1 MKPPEA
7 EPQGEAGAR
16 AARERSEQEREAT
29 GAAVRRSSNPRKPD
43 VRDDLRLLDG
53 YHSPQIDVEVRL
65 NTNEAPVGPPLEFSE
80 ALAAEL
86 AHVEWH
92 RYPDRTA
99 SKLRT
104 DLAKLHGTEPDRIF
118 VANGSNEVLQTLC
131 LTYGGAGR
139 SIATFEPTYAMYG
152 QIARSTQCAVVEGE
166 RHADGS
172 VSVYELERLIER
184 HQPSIVFLCSPN
196 NPTGTPEQP
205 DVLERALEIAPG
217 LVVVDEAYGQFADWS
232 AIDLCDDAGGPANLV
247 VTRTYSKTW
256 AMAGARLGYAV
267 VPSGMAAEFEKVVL
281 PYHVDTFKQIAGRVA
296 LRFADQMESRVAAI
310 VSERQRIMAS
320 LTQMGLE
327 VWPSQSNFILFRTT
341 PSGCSGDDVWQAL
354 VDRSVLVRNCSS
366 WPRLAD
372 CLRVTVGTPGEN
384 DRFLDALSE
393 VIS

>member
-1 MKPPEA
+1 MKPA
-7 EPQGEAGAR
+7 
-16 AARERSEQEREAT
+16 
-29 GAAVRRSSNPRKPD
+29 

-65 NTNEAPVGPPLEFSE
+65 NTNEAPVGPPPEFAE

-86 AHVEWH
+86 RSVDWH

-99 SKLRT
+99 AALRA
-104 DLAKLHGTEPDRIF
+104 DLAALHGTGPDRIF

-139 SIATFEPTYAMYG
+139 SVATFEPTYAMYG
-152 QIARSTQCAVVEGE
+152 QIARSTQCAVVESE

-172 VSVYELERLIER
+172 VSVYELERVIER

-196 NPTGTPEQP
+196 NPTGTPERLE
-205 DVLERALEIAPG
+205 VLERALEIASG

-232 AIDLCDDAGGPANLV
+232 AIDLCDAAGGPGNLV

-267 VPSGMAAEFEKVVL
+267 VPAGMTAEFEKVVL
-281 PYHVDTFKQIAGRVA
+281 PYHVDAFKQIAGRVA
-296 LRFADQMESRVAAI
+296 LRFADQMEQRVAAI
-310 VSERQRIMAS
+310 VSERQRIEHS
-320 LTQMGLE
+320 LTRLGLD

-341 PSGCSGDDVWQAL
+341 PSGHGGDDVWQAL
-354 VDRSVLVRNCSS
+354 VDRSVLVRNCSG

-372 CLRVTVGTPGEN
+372 CLRVTVGTPPEN
-384 DRFLDALSE
+384 DRFLEALSE
-393 VIS
+393 VVSR

>member
-1 MKPPEA
+1 MKPA
-7 EPQGEAGAR
+7 
-16 AARERSEQEREAT
+16 
-29 GAAVRRSSNPRKPD
+29 

-65 NTNEAPVGPPLEFSE
+65 NTNEAPVGPPPEFAD
-80 ALAAEL
+80 ALATEL
-86 AHVEWH
+86 RNVEWH

-99 SKLRT
+99 AALRA
-104 DLAKLHGTEPDRIF
+104 DLAKLAGTDPDRIF

-139 SIATFEPTYAMYG
+139 SVATFEPTYAMYG

-166 RHADGS
+166 RQADGS
-172 VSVYELERLIER
+172 VSVYELERVIER
-184 HQPSIVFLCSPN
+184 HRPSIVFLCSPN
-196 NPTGTPEQP
+196 NPTGTPERIE
-205 DVLERALEIAPG
+205 VLQRALEIAPG

-232 AIDLCDDAGGPANLV
+232 AIDLCDSAGGPDNLV

-267 VPSGMAAEFEKVVL
+267 IPAGMAAEFEKVVL

-296 LRFADQMESRVAAI
+296 LRFTDDMEHRVAAI
-310 VSERQRIMAS
+310 VSERERIEAA
-320 LTQMGLE
+320 LNGMGLD
-327 VWPSQSNFILFRTT
+327 VWPSQSNFILFRTST
-341 PSGCSGDDVWQAL
+341 SGHSGDGIWQAL
-354 VDRSVLVRNCSS
+354 VDRSVLVRNCSG

-372 CLRVTVGTPGEN
+372 CLRVTVGTPPEN

-393 VIS
+393 VVSR

>member
-1 MKPPEA
+1 MST
-7 EPQGEAGAR
+7 
-16 AARERSEQEREAT
+16 AARGLSD
-29 GAAVRRSSNPRKPD
+29 RRTPA

-65 NTNEAPVGPPLEFSE
+65 NTNEAPVGPPPEFAE

-86 AHVEWH
+86 RNVEWH

-99 SKLRT
+99 ATLRA
-104 DLAKLHGTEPDRIF
+104 DLAALHGTDPERIF

-139 SIATFEPTYAMYG
+139 SVATFEPTYAMYG
-152 QIARSTQCAVVEGE
+152 QIGRSTQCSLVEGE
-166 RHADGS
+166 RHTDGS
-172 VSVYELERLIER
+172 VSVYEMERVIER

-196 NPTGTPEQP
+196 NPTGTPERLE
-205 DVLERALEIAPG
+205 VLERALEIAPG
-217 LVVVDEAYGQFADWS
+217 VVVVDEAYGQFADWS

-267 VPSGMAAEFEKVVL
+267 IPAGMAAEFEKVVL

-296 LRFADQMESRVAAI
+296 LRFTDDMEQRVAAI
-310 VSERQRIMAS
+310 VAERERIEAALS
-320 LTQMGLE
+320 GMGLD

-341 PSGCSGDDVWQAL
+341 PSGHSGDDIWQAL
-354 VDRSVLVRNCSS
+354 VDRSVLVRNCSG

-372 CLRVTVGTPGEN
+372 CLRVTVGTPPEN
-384 DRFLDALSE
+384 SRFLEALSE
-393 VIS
+393 AIWR

>member
-1 MKPPEA
+1 MKPA
-7 EPQGEAGAR
+7 
-16 AARERSEQEREAT
+16 
-29 GAAVRRSSNPRKPD
+29 

-65 NTNEAPVGPPLEFSE
+65 NTNEAPVGPPPEFAE

-86 AHVEWH
+86 RSVEWH

-99 SKLRT
+99 AALRT
-104 DLAKLHGTEPDRIF
+104 DLAALHNTDAQRIF

-139 SIATFEPTYAMYG
+139 RVATFEPTYAMYG
-152 QIARSTQCAVVEGE
+152 QIGRSTQCAVVEGE
-166 RHADGS
+166 RQADGS
-172 VSVYELERLIER
+172 VSVYEMERIVDR
-184 HQPSIVFLCSPN
+184 HHPSIVFLCSPN
-196 NPTGTPEQP
+196 NPTGTPERLE
-205 DVLERALEIAPG
+205 VLKRALEIAPG

-232 AIDLCDDAGGPANLV
+232 AIDLCDEGGGPDNLV

-267 VPSGMAAEFEKVVL
+267 VPAGMAAEFEKVVL

-296 LRFADQMESRVAAI
+296 LRFTDDMEQRVAAI
-310 VSERQRIMAS
+310 VTERERIEAA
-320 LTQMGLE
+320 LAEMGLE

-341 PSGCSGDDVWQAL
+341 ASGHGGEDVWQAL
-354 VDRSVLVRNCSS
+354 VDRSVLVRNCSG

-372 CLRVTVGTPGEN
+372 CLRVTVGTPPEN
-384 DRFLDALSE
+384 DRFLEALSE
-393 VIS
+393 AIS